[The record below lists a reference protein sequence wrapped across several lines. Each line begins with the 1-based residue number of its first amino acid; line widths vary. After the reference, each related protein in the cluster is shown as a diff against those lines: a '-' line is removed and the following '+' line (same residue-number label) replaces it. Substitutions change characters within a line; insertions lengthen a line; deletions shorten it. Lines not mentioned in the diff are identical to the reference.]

1 MKTTAKVQGHELTED
16 QKLDI
21 LTVNLFP
28 LISQL
33 LMISDESV
41 QMEGIKALLTV
52 CQEEIINKEDSVFLV
67 HNVLSILFKKASVL
81 DNAKVGALMLLET
94 FSKEGLFGKEV
105 AEAFMEDGLKQ
116 CVNDKVFKI
125 RKPLISCLIAVS
137 KHISKD

>member
-1 MKTTAKVQGHELTED
+1 MKTNAKVQGHELTED

-105 AEAFMEDGLKQ
+105 AEAFMEDGLK
-116 CVNDKVFKI
+116 
-125 RKPLISCLIAVS
+125 
-137 KHISKD
+137 